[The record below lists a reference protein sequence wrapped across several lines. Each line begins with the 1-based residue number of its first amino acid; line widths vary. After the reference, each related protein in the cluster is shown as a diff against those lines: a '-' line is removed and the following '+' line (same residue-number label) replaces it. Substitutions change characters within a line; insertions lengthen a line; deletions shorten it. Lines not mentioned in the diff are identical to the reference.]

1 MVTMV
6 SEATKNRPFK
16 KGTSRAFI
24 VGCSVDI
31 DKSAIL
37 GYKCESGQEVESE
50 TIGSRQL
57 CAPLPSMRVPPCLRP
72 HHCHTLPLYKHCAL
86 DLALVCLHSG
96 CNLKCTSKESGQRA
110 GKRGTHCN
118 GRQDQQ
124 GDTLHW
130 TPKRGTHCTGH
141 QVQVQVLQ

>member
-1 MVTMV
+1 M
-6 SEATKNRPFK
+6 
-16 KGTSRAFI
+16 TSSNIAVFQKENN
-24 VGCSVDI
+24 I

-37 GYKCESGQEVESE
+37 GYECESAQEVESE

-57 CAPLPSMRVPPCLRP
+57 CAPLPSMRVPPCLCP

-118 GRQDQQ
+118 GHQDQQ
-124 GDTLHW
+124 GDTRGGHTAMDSKEGDTLHW
-130 TPKRGTHCTGH
+130 TPGSSSSPAMKVH
-141 QVQVQVLQ
+141 QRST